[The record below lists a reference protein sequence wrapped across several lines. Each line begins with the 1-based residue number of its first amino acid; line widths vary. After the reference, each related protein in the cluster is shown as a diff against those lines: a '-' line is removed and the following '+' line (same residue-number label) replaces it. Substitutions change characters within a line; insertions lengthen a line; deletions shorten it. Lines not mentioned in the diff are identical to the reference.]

1 MNITQINEALAIVLH
16 RKKKATQLQEEATAV
31 QGEILTKEA
40 EVEELLQ
47 QKNKEWKD
55 VERLQGKS
63 VKSLFFGLIGNK
75 EAKLE
80 KEEQEYMVAQ
90 AAYESE
96 VQQLELLQERQEDLR
111 KTLLDYADV
120 EQKYKEIV
128 EEKKTCI
135 LLYQHAEA
143 AQLETLIDQIGE
155 QKSQRKE
162 IIEAHKLGI
171 KMLKMLDRILK
182 FLDEAESWA
191 TADVWVQNSIYTRQK
206 KYEKMETAKKGV
218 AKIQQLYVR
227 YRKELRDTNLPIKI
241 VKGITLDEWKTK
253 ESLWFDCFFVDVSR
267 RKDLREGIARMK
279 RTRKNIASIQNQL
292 SSTHQQIKAATAI
305 LERTQKELL
314 ESCEK

>member
-1 MNITQINEALAIVLH
+1 MNITQINEALATILH
-16 RKKKATQLQEEATAV
+16 HQKKAAQLQEEAGSV
-31 QGEILTKEA
+31 QGEILAKEA

-63 VKSLFFGLIGNK
+63 VKSLFFGLMGNK

-96 VQQLELLQERQEDLR
+96 VAQLELLQERQEELR
-111 KTLLDYADV
+111 KALLDYAEV
-120 EQKYKEIV
+120 EQKYEEII

-135 LLYQHAEA
+135 LLYQHEQA
-143 AQLETLIDQIGE
+143 AQLEALIDQIGE
-155 QKSQRKE
+155 HKSQRKE

-171 KMLKMLDRILK
+171 TMLKMLDRILK

-206 KYEKMETAKKGV
+206 KYEKMEMAKKGV

-241 VKGITLDEWKTK
+241 VKGIKLDEWKTK
-253 ESLWFDCFFVDVSR
+253 ESFWFDCFFVDVSR